1 MYKTYQN
8 NRYVFHF
15 NRSML
20 AYIMIPVMQ
29 RELDEFRLTVWNTH
43 RIRAQKETLMADGIP
58 DYIFAF
64 PERYGMEKK
73 GFSFISSIRVRNM
86 NIRSGHLS
94 KL

>member
-1 MYKTYQN
+1 
-8 NRYVFHF
+8 
-15 NRSML
+15 
-20 AYIMIPVMQ
+20 MIPVMQ

-58 DYIFAF
+58 DHIFAF

-73 GFSFISSIRVRNM
+73 GFSFICSIRVRNM

-94 KL
+94 KLLVSLHSYISQLHME